1 MPRGHLVSIYARSLG
16 KKENFTVYFSGKRQS
31 LGRLRLTFTPN
42 GKRQI
47 QVGNLSEQKISR

>member
-16 KKENFTVYFSGKRQS
+16 KENFTVYFSGKRQS